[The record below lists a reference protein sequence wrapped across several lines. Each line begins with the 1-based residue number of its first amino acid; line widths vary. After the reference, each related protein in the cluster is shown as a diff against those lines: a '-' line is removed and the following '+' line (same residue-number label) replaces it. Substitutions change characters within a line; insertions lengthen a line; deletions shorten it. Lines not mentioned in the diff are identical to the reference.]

1 VEIVLSANDKSFL
14 LSLAR
19 EALEKFLFSGIEL
32 DVSDKEVPSEAL
44 SRNLATFVTIRNHK
58 TNKLRGCVGHLE
70 PVLPL
75 YKDVIANAISAATA
89 DNRFDPVSFGE
100 LSDLKIEI
108 SVLSPFTYQGNFSD
122 KKILETVDYG
132 TGVYITDN
140 QGHSSTYLP
149 DVWEELSDKSDFFD
163 SLCEKAGLSKDFWKT
178 MSLDVYT
185 YSTIKFEEEG

>member
-1 VEIVLSANDKSFL
+1 MGIVISVNDKNFL

-19 EALEKFLFSGIEL
+19 KALEKFLFSGIEL
-32 DVSDKEVPSEAL
+32 EISDKEIISETL
-44 SRNLATFVTIRNHK
+44 NRNLATFVTIRNHK
-58 TNKLRGCVGHLE
+58 TNTLRGCVGHLE

-89 DNRFDPVSFGE
+89 DNRFDPVSYTE
-100 LSDLKIEI
+100 LPDLRIEI

-122 KKILETVDYG
+122 KKILGNVDYG

-140 QGHSSTYLP
+140 QGHSATYLP
-149 DVWEELSDKSDFFD
+149 DVWEELPDKSDFFD
-163 SLCEKAGLSKDFWKT
+163 SICEKAGLTKDFWKK
-178 MSLDVYT
+178 MPLRVYT